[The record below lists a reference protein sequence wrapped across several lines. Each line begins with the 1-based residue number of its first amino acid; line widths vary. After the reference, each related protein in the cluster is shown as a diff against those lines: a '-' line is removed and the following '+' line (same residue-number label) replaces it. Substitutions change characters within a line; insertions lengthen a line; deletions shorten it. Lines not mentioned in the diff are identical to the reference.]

1 MTGPQLLIF
10 AIIAALVIA
19 CGITVAVINVQNRQ
33 IIDTNSDLVRQHNAL
48 LEKNRSQQDK
58 LDQLQKQQ
66 EQIVAMMQERARDEV
81 TLLRQQTQRRRNE
94 LQRTAEMTDGELMAW
109 VEQKMDESRAFTSPN
124 FTLKEMA
131 KAVGL
136 TQKRLTLLL
145 REQAQR
151 TSFSDYLTRKRL
163 LFACK
168 LMRENPN
175 WTIEAI
181 AKESGFQTRRTFQEV
196 VKTHLG
202 MTPSQYRQTLE

>member
-33 IIDTNSDLVRQHNAL
+33 IIDTNSDLVRQNNAL

-136 TQKRLTLLL
+136 TQKRLTQLL

-181 AKESGFQTRRTFQEV
+181 AKDSGFQTRRTFQEV